1 MFCVEEQRICQKIA
15 PYCANLSSAMKEEKK
30 KQRKTNQDII
40 DSTGLSPSTVNKFFA
55 GSLPDPSVSSAAA
68 IAIDLGLSL
77 DSLMGIKEA
86 PQDSSSQI
94 QRLESEIAHRDELL
108 RKTEEQVALLQERSD
123 LMVAELERKEA
134 DMRSVRAGWK
144 PIVYGMCGLSILLA
158 LFLFV
163 YVFLDA
169 RNPDI
174 GLIRRSASSPIVY
187 LAAMSIIGVV
197 LYIGHTFVKKRM
209 ERLKNADHSH

>member
-1 MFCVEEQRICQKIA
+1 MKNKLILQHISTFCD
-15 PYCANLSSAMKEEKK
+15 NLPSAMKEEKER
-30 KQRKTNQDII
+30 QRKTNQQIA
-40 DSTGLSPSTVNKFFA
+40 DSTGLSISTVNKFFA
-55 GSLPDPSVSSAAA
+55 GSLSNPGIFSVAP
-68 IAIDLGLSL
+68 IAIDLGMSL
-77 DSLMGIKEA
+77 DALMGITEA

-94 QRLESEIAHRDELL
+94 HFLESEIAHRDELL

-174 GLIRRSASSPIVY
+174 GLIRSGASSPVVY
-187 LAAMSIIGVV
+187 LAAISIVGVV

-209 ERLKNADHSH
+209 ERKKNADHSH